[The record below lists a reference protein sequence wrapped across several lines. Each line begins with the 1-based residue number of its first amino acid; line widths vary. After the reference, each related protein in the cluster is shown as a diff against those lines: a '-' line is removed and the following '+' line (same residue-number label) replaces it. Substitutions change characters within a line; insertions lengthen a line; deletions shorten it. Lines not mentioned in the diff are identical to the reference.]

1 MLNLLYCIDEN
12 YNKQAY
18 ISIASILESTSH
30 DINVYLIHKSPKS
43 FEEFRKKLI
52 DLENLNSISIFEFDK
67 NKSGF
72 PNVQGSHVSDATY
85 YRLFI
90 EDYLPSEI
98 DFILYVDADIVCKKD
113 ISIHLK
119 NEIEKLKNSDF
130 IISART
136 EVPKVK
142 INEPHWERLNLQG
155 QRYFNAGVMLI
166 NLMKWRENGLSK
178 KLQHHLEKI
187 KKIIKYWDQDVL
199 NSYFD
204 DKFVELNGYLNWN
217 LFLTPSAKQS
227 YLSDEDR
234 DNMILIHYTGS
245 FKPWTVRGILDK
257 HSIYYQDKYYQFFGI
272 KYQII
277 NTWRTGAIIELLK
290 GIVTLKIFRI
300 KYPFSLIYLT
310 IVSMKKPL
318 YSFND

>member
-18 ISIASILESTSH
+18 ISIASILENTSKE
-30 DINVYLIHKSPKS
+30 INVYIIHKSPTS
-43 FEEFRKKLI
+43 FEKFRKKLI
-52 DLENLNSISIFEFDK
+52 DSENLSNISLFEFDK

-90 EDYLPSEI
+90 DNYLPSEI
-98 DFILYVDADIVCKKD
+98 DYIMYVDADIICKKD
-113 ISIHLK
+113 ISIHLQ
-119 NEIEKLKNSDF
+119 NEIEKLKNSQF

-142 INEPHWERLNLQG
+142 IKEPHWERLNLQG

-166 NLMKWRENGLSK
+166 NFEKWKQNEISM
-178 KLQHHLEKI
+178 KLQNHLEKI

-199 NSYFD
+199 NSFFD

-217 LFLTPSAKQS
+217 LFLTPSSKQS
-227 YLSDEDR
+227 YLSFVDLSG
-234 DNMILIHYTGS
+234 N
-245 FKPWTVRGILDK
+245 
-257 HSIYYQDKYYQFFGI
+257 
-272 KYQII
+272 
-277 NTWRTGAIIELLK
+277 
-290 GIVTLKIFRI
+290 
-300 KYPFSLIYLT
+300 
-310 IVSMKKPL
+310 
-318 YSFND
+318 